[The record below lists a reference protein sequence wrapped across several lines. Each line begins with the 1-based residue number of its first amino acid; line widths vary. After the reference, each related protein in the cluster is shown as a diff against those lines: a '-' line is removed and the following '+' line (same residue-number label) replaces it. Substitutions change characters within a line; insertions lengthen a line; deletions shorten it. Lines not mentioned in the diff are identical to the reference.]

1 MKAVILAGG
10 LGQRLKPFT
19 QIIPKPLL
27 PLGKSSVLE
36 TQILSLKK
44 CGIHDV
50 IIATNYLSDYVK
62 AFLDGK
68 GYYDINIS
76 ISEEKSPLGTS
87 GPLSLLTDSLVDPF
101 LLINGD
107 ILTTLNYSLLFEY
120 SIGIESDIIVGVKD
134 VKAPFEFGQIV
145 SEGNYIV
152 DVHEKPNFKMEILAG
167 IYLIKPH
174 VINLIPK
181 NTYYGIDDLIKEMVS
196 KNMKVAKYKITDYWL
211 DIGRIDDYDTAQDAY
226 DQYFSNDKV

>member
-1 MKAVILAGG
+1 M
-10 LGQRLKPFT
+10 
-19 QIIPKPLL
+19 
-27 PLGKSSVLE
+27 
-36 TQILSLKK
+36 KK
-44 CGIHDV
+44 CGIHEV
-50 IIATNYLSDYVK
+50 IIATNYLSGYVK
-62 AFLDGK
+62 AFIDGK

-107 ILTTLNYSLLFEY
+107 ILTTLDYSLLFEY
-120 SIGIESDIIVGVKD
+120 SIGIESDIIVGVKH

-211 DIGRIDDYDTAQDAY
+211 DIGRIDDYDAAQDAY
-226 DQYFSNDKV
+226 DQYFSDDKV